1 MLLHYPYYKAVESRG
16 PGKILF
22 SRKSGLKIARFPKIA
37 LLNDQKKNFLKPK
50 YQMLKIVQFA
60 KLSS

>member
-1 MLLHYPYYKAVESRG
+1 MLLHYPYYNAVETRG

-37 LLNDQKKNFLKPK
+37 LLNDKKIFLKPK

-60 KLSS
+60 KLTS

>member
-1 MLLHYPYYKAVESRG
+1 MLLHYPYYNAVETRG

-37 LLNDQKKNFLKPK
+37 LLNDQKKFS
-50 YQMLKIVQFA
+50 QTKISNAQNRSIRKVI
-60 KLSS
+60 

>member
-1 MLLHYPYYKAVESRG
+1 MLLHYPYYNAVETRG

-37 LLNDQKKNFLKPK
+37 LLNDQKKIS
-50 YQMLKIVQFA
+50 QTKISNAQNRSIRKVI
-60 KLSS
+60 